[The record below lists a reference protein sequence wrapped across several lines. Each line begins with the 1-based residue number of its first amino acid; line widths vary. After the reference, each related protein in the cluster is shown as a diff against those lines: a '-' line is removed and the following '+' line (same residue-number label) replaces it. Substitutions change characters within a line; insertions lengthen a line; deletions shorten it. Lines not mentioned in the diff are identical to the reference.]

1 MSWQLSGIS
10 IDSDS
15 NTAEYIL
22 DKNGEYEDDLYDV
35 TTNGT
40 IILASPES
48 IPDGLTIGQRSIK
61 IGMVRTS
68 FKTYDWLAATNREV
82 TEL

>member
-1 MSWQLSGIS
+1 MGWQLSDIS
-10 IDSDS
+10 NDLDR

-22 DKNGEYEDDLYDV
+22 DKSGETPDDLYDV

-48 IPDGLTIGQRSIK
+48 IPPDLSIGQRSIK
-61 IGMVRTS
+61 IGISRTS
-68 FKTYDWLAATNREV
+68 FKTYDWLAATNREF

>member
-1 MSWQLSGIS
+1 MGWQLSDIS
-10 IDSDS
+10 NDLDR

-22 DKNGEYEDDLYDV
+22 DKSGETPDDLYDV
-35 TTNGT
+35 TMNGT

-48 IPDGLTIGQRSIK
+48 IPPDLSIGQRSIR
-61 IGMVRTS
+61 IGIARTN
-68 FKTYDWLAATNREV
+68 FKTYDWLAATNREF